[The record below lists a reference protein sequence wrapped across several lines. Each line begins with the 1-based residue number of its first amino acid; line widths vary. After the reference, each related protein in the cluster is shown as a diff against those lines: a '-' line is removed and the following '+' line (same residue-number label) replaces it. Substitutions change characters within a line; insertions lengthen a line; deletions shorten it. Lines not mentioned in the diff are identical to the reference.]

1 MLGHVK
7 SATRLLE
14 CQRNHFCIKCLKKTK
29 GEQEVLTKSDSM
41 WFCTPCKA
49 NVEENITTGLN
60 IENMCDKIIQMF
72 ESRLNGIE
80 HKTQSVRSPMSET
93 L

>member
-1 MLGHVK
+1 
-7 SATRLLE
+7 
-14 CQRNHFCIKCLKKTK
+14 
-29 GEQEVLTKSDSM
+29 M

-80 HKTQSVRSPMSET
+80 QKTQSVTSPMSET